1 MLENPWETDISPLT
15 FLKEEVKKKKE
26 KLKEEEEEEE
36 EETKALEEN
45 GELIGIKFQQ
55 RKNAGRGRH
64 GYR

>member
-15 FLKEEVKKKKE
+15 FLKEEEEKQKRKE
-26 KLKEEEEEEE
+26 EEEEEEE